1 MKIKLLLL
9 ILSLS
14 LVLAS
19 CKKEPIEKPDAQPE
33 LPNFSNVNLKD
44 VFRKKDGRIT
54 NEDSIMAVIN
64 QYYRTV
70 WEGGDLWGGFLIAKG
85 DKILYEGYR
94 GFAQD
99 SLREPITSTT
109 PLHVAS
115 ISKSITAMA
124 VMKLA
129 EAEKLSLQDDLTK
142 FFPNFPYP
150 GITVLNLLTQR
161 SGLPKYEYFI
171 DKIDPAAPELSKQFI
186 TNTDVLNMLLKYK
199 PEASRAPDSGFMYCN
214 TNYALLA
221 LIVEKITATPFPEAM
236 KQMVFEPL
244 KMKHSYI
251 LTEKKL
257 ETAAK
262 SFYNRGPKV
271 HPYDRLDLIY
281 GDKNVYTTPRDLYNF
296 SKAMFSEDFLKP
308 ELMSIVFTPYSNE
321 KPGIN
326 NYGIGFRM
334 KVYDNGRKLT
344 FHTGWW
350 HGTNSVF
357 GHLLNSDVTI
367 VSIGNKF
374 SRGPYTALSLASL
387 FDEYPIEI
395 ARLQS
400 ALGLPAEDSAKAG
413 IDSAA
418 VNEEL

>member
-9 ILSLS
+9 ILCLTMF
-14 LVLAS
+14 S
-19 CKKEPIEKPDAQPE
+19 CKKEQSEAPQEQTQ
-33 LPNFSNVNLKD
+33 LPNFSNVNLKE
-44 VFRKKDGRIT
+44 VFRKKDGRIQ

-94 GFAQD
+94 GYAQD
-99 SLREPITSTT
+99 NMQQPITSTT

-129 EAEKLSLQDDLTK
+129 EAEKLSLNDDITK
-142 FFPNFPYP
+142 FFPNLPYP

-171 DKIDPAAPELSKQFI
+171 DKIDPAAPELNKQFL
-186 TNTDVLNMLLKYK
+186 TNQDILNMLIKYK
-199 PEASRAPDSGFMYCN
+199 PDVSRAPDSGFVYCN

-221 LIVEKITATPFPEAM
+221 LIIEKITAKPFPEAM
-236 KQMVFEPL
+236 NKMVFEPL
-244 KMKHSYI
+244 KMKHTYVF
-251 LTEKKL
+251 TEKEL
-257 ETAAK
+257 QTAAK
-262 SFYNRGPKV
+262 SFYHKGPKV

-296 SKAMFSEDFLKP
+296 SKAMFSEEFLKP
-308 ELMSIVFTPYSNE
+308 ELMSMVFTPYSNE

-400 ALGLPAEDSAKAG
+400 ALGTSAADSTKSAV
-413 IDSAA
+413 DSAA
-418 VNEEL
+418 VSEEL